1 MAKNNTVPN
10 AAKVV
15 NWAAPLLMIVCLI
28 VMVRLLPVGTAIN
41 LFHNRVAGWGA
52 AGMVAFGL
60 IYIIATVLLI
70 PGAALTA
77 LAGVLFGIW
86 WGTLIVSISATLGA
100 AAAFLLGRYIFRR
113 SIEQRLLAR
122 PGFAAIDR
130 AVSERGW
137 VIVALLR
144 LSPVVPFNL
153 SNYFFGLTG
162 IGLRRYVLASWVCM
176 LPGTLL
182 YVYLGYTASIATG
195 AGGGGGGVLH
205 WALIGGGLAIVLWVS
220 MYTARLARRAL
231 ETVSKTGASDIKPD
245 TSAAQ
250 KSHSGWTVRTSILA
264 LAAVVMLG
272 LTACTWLNR
281 SALSGLFG
289 PPPVKL
295 TNKFKSNPQGPQF
308 SNHLFTEVLA
318 AYVHTGGWV
327 DYAGL
332 AAHPGK
338 LDAYIAEL
346 KKAPFSRL
354 GRNNKLALLIN
365 AYNAFTLRL
374 ILDHYPGIRSIRD
387 IPSARRWTWV
397 HWNIGGK
404 LYSLDQIELMLRSD
418 FADPRI
424 HFAINCASIGCPELG
439 RRAFEPTTVNAQLQ
453 QQAIRINNN
462 PRWVHFSKSG
472 RTLYLTQIY
481 SWYSGD
487 FDQAAGS
494 VLKFVARFNKKVAAE
509 LARGQ
514 TPNISYLPYS
524 WRLDSIA
531 DRPTTRG
538 S

>member
-1 MAKNNTVPN
+1 MTENKAVSPVAKW
-10 AAKVV
+10 V
-15 NWAAPLLMIVCLI
+15 NRAAPVVIILSLI
-28 VMVRLLPVGTAIN
+28 VIARLLPI
-41 LFHNRVAGWGA
+41 GA
-52 AGMVAFGL
+52 AIKLVQVHIAQWGIVGIIAFGL
-60 IYIIATVLLI
+60 LYVAATVLLI
-70 PGAALTA
+70 PGSALTA

-86 WGTLIVSISATLGA
+86 RGTLIVSISATVGA
-100 AAAFLLGRYIFRR
+100 SAAFLLGRYIFRR
-113 SIEQRLLAR
+113 SIERRLSAKPR
-122 PGFAAIDR
+122 FAAIDQ
-130 AVSERGW
+130 AVSARGW

-144 LSPVVPFNL
+144 LSPIVPFNL

-162 IGLRRYVLASWVCM
+162 IGFWRYVLASWCCM

-182 YVYLGYTASIATG
+182 YVYLGYTASLATG
-195 AGGGGGGVLH
+195 AGAGGGVLH
-205 WALIGGGLAIVLWVS
+205 WVLLGGGLVIVLWVS
-220 MYTARLARRAL
+220 LYTARLARKAL
-231 ETVSKTGASDIKPD
+231 ASVPNTGVSAVKTDESKSD
-245 TSAAQ
+245 Q
-250 KSHSGWTVRTSILA
+250 MGSGWSVRTTVLGLLAILSVS
-264 LAAVVMLG
+264 LAA
-272 LTACTWLNR
+272 CSWLNR
-281 SALSGLFG
+281 SALAGLFG

-295 TNKFKSNPQGPQF
+295 VNKFKSNPKGPQF
-308 SNHLFTEVLA
+308 DNSLFTRVLA
-318 AYVHTGGWV
+318 TYVHRGGWV

-332 AAHPGK
+332 AAHPQN
-338 LDAYIAEL
+338 LDAYIAKL
-346 KKAPFSRL
+346 AQAPFGKL

-374 ILDHYPGIRSIRD
+374 ILNHYPGIGSIRD

-439 RRAFEPTTVNAQLQ
+439 RRAYEPTTVNAQLQ

-472 RTLYLTQIY
+472 RTLDLTQIY

-487 FDQAAGS
+487 FRQAAGS
-494 VLKFVARFNKKVAAE
+494 VLKFIARFNKKVAAE
-509 LARGQ
+509 LAQGQ

-524 WRLDSIA
+524 WRLDSVA
-531 DRPTTRG
+531 NRPITKG